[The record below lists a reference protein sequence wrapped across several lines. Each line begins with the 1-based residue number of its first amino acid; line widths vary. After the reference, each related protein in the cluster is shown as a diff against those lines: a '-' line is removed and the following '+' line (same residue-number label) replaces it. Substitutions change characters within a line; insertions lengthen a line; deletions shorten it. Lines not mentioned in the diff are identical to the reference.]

1 MFVVAVAARVP
12 PSEKPELAAVEGA
25 PPNVNP
31 EEAVCDPPKEK
42 PVAAGAEVVTIPPR
56 DNPPAGVV
64 LAAIPPKEKPEA
76 AADVV
81 PRPKAGA
88 LAGAAPP
95 REKFVGA
102 TAATVAIG
110 VP

>member
-1 MFVVAVAARVP
+1 MFVVAVAAGVP
-12 PSEKPELAAVEGA
+12 PSEKPVLAAVE
-25 PPNVNP
+25 
-31 EEAVCDPPKEK
+31 AVCEPPKEK
-42 PVAAGAEVVTIPPR
+42 PVAALAEVVTVPPR
-56 DNPPAGVV
+56 DSPPAGVMF
-64 LAAIPPKEKPEA
+64 AAIPPNEELGA
-76 AADVV
+76 AANVV

>member
-1 MFVVAVAARVP
+1 VFVVAVAAGGP
-12 PSEKPELAAVEGA
+12 PSEKPVLVALEGA

-31 EEAVCDPPKEK
+31 VEAVCEPPKEK
-42 PVAAGAEVVTIPPR
+42 PVAAGAGVVTAPPR

-64 LAAIPPKEKPEA
+64 FAANPPKAKPGA
-76 AADVV
+76 TADVV